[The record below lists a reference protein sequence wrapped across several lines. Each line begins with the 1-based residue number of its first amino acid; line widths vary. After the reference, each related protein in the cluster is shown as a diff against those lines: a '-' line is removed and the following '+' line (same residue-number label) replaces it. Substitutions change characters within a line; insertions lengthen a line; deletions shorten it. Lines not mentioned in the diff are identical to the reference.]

1 MNPTLIKNA
10 LKEIVLI
17 RGVKAVFNPAYGL
30 IFSFCLSMSVF
41 DVLKIKEICEKWGVP
56 FEVVE

>member
-10 LKEIVLI
+10 LKEIVLT
-17 RGVKAVFNPAYGL
+17 YGL
-30 IFSFCLSMSVF
+30 VFSFHLAMSVF

-56 FEVVE
+56 FEVVY

>member
-17 RGVKAVFNPAYGL
+17 RGVKAVFNPAY
-30 IFSFCLSMSVF
+30 MSVF
-41 DVLKIKEICEKWGVP
+41 DVLKIKEICEKWRIG
-56 FEVVE
+56 FDVVY

>member
-17 RGVKAVFNPAYGL
+17 KGVKAVFNPAYGL

-41 DVLKIKEICEKWGVP
+41 DVLKIKEICEKWRIG
-56 FEVVE
+56 FDVVY